1 MDTEFKQNDVKE
13 LTTTLYGLKGLS
25 HELAQEKDSIMSSA
39 GQISFA
45 SSQFKQHS
53 IKFEEQVEQLNKKI
67 QMIISQEI
75 KSVGKVISE
84 EASRSFVDN
93 CNSQAESA
101 LKKLTDMTNNC
112 EDRLNEATKKIDF
125 FSKWFMSVAVGSAIV
140 GGLFVGGI
148 FRYLPPPTLDPV
160 TLSKIEAGE
169 ILEAAWPKLDSKE
182 KQKLHEITKSLKLKK

>member
-25 HELAQEKDSIMSSA
+25 HELSQEKDSIMSSA

-45 SSQFKQHS
+45 SNQFKQYS
-53 IKFEEQVEQLNKKI
+53 MKFGEQVEQLNKKV

-112 EDRLNEATKKIDF
+112 EDRLNQASKSVSF
-125 FSKWFMSVAVGSAIV
+125 FSRWFFSALIV
-140 GGLFVGGI
+140 TSLLSGLISGWLINDSFPKMDQQMLAQ
-148 FRYLPPPTLDPV
+148 FN
-160 TLSKIEAGE
+160 SGE
-169 ILEAAWPKLDSKE
+169 VM
-182 KQKLHEITKSLKLKK
+182 